1 MGNKKIDFSSFNP
14 KEEVKSKSWRYL
26 NVERDLQAL
35 DEWYDI
41 RRHIVDSI
49 NRLILIKLDLHGTI
63 NSKPIFDAIDKQH
76 DNLKKSLKILDEV
89 ISIDKD
95 LIILQC
101 PKMAKYLNK

>member
-26 NVERDLQAL
+26 NVQQDLQAL

-41 RRHIVDSI
+41 RSRIVDSI
-49 NRLILIKLDLHGTI
+49 NRLVLIKLDLDGTI
-63 NSKPIFDAIDKQH
+63 GSKSIFDAIDKQRE
-76 DNLKKSLKILDEV
+76 NLNKSLDILDEV
-89 ISIDKD
+89 ISIDKE